1 MKTLY
6 KLLLIAA
13 GNFLVAFSVVFFIL
27 PEDILSGGTATVAIV
42 LAHYTPVSRVA
53 WITILNFALFGVG
66 WLTLGSRF
74 ALSAL
79 LSTLIYPMFVSV
91 LSAFDVSA
99 FAQLDPLLASFYGGG
114 LAGIGLGLVFRVN
127 GSTGGMDIPALMMH
141 KYLAMPQSTAVMIVD
156 ALTIGAGLYVFGI
169 ESILIGMIAVFATT
183 FAINWT
189 QTLGAQPAK
198 KVMIISEKWPA
209 VQKYLLE
216 DVSRGVTILDGRGAW
231 SGQDRPV
238 LMCVVSNREYSRVE
252 AGIAAIDSR
261 AFIIIDDVHEVRGSG
276 FTYKDGTY

>member
-1 MKTLY
+1 M
-6 KLLLIAA
+6 
-13 GNFLVAFSVVFFIL
+13 
-27 PEDILSGGTATVAIV
+27 AIV